1 MPCEV
6 ISLDNANPKWDL
18 DYVWTQ
24 LLSFRHAKYLLAA
37 TCNHTNHG
45 PDAHA
50 LMGLNELHAYALL
63 DVKEYGQT
71 RLVKLRNPWG
81 KGEWLGDWSHGSHLW
96 TPLLRQ
102 HFEADTN
109 SRTSNGGVF
118 FMAFK
123 DFVDYFTTVDV
134 CKVLPDWDRIVFP
147 CRAIDIH
154 AVPKFTAFQI
164 QALVTGECEISVI
177 QKNTRG
183 ESHSYLPATVCVLRA
198 ADMRCLKSNDRL
210 TQREAGV
217 EVMLEHDTTYL
228 VVPVVFNNSTNWPSH
243 VHDGLVLVVH
253 SSKPLLATPTD
264 CTSPFLNRCLVERCR
279 RYGNVSQLLP
289 GVLCFTH
296 HDGDGTVLA
305 VANSSP
311 HLLTFELK
319 TNNSSNVAVSRSR
332 LAIPGSSSID
342 RLLPGQ
348 AQLIAVSWRVIPTSP
363 SKLEYSMTAIT
374 SSATHST
381 PADAV
386 HQPSFPGSSVHVPFA
401 FVP

>member
-177 QKNTRG
+177 QKNTRD
-183 ESHSYLPATVCVLRA
+183 CLRA
-198 ADMRCLKSNDRL
+198 EGSGHEVPEV
-210 TQREAGV
+210 QRSIDPKRGRRGGDAG
-217 EVMLEHDTTYL
+217 
-228 VVPVVFNNSTNWPSH
+228 
-243 VHDGLVLVVH
+243 
-253 SSKPLLATPTD
+253 A
-264 CTSPFLNRCLVERCR
+264 
-279 RYGNVSQLLP
+279 RYHLP
-289 GVLCFTH
+289 GCAGGVQQQHQLAKSRARWTGARGPLVQAPARHPHRLHFTVFKSLFGGAVPAVRQCVATAAWRAVLH
-296 HDGDGTVLA
+296 
-305 VANSSP
+305 P
-311 HLLTFELK
+311 P
-319 TNNSSNVAVSRSR
+319 RR
-332 LAIPGSSSID
+332 
-342 RLLPGQ
+342 
-348 AQLIAVSWRVIPTSP
+348 
-363 SKLEYSMTAIT
+363 
-374 SSATHST
+374 
-381 PADAV
+381 
-386 HQPSFPGSSVHVPFA
+386 
-401 FVP
+401 